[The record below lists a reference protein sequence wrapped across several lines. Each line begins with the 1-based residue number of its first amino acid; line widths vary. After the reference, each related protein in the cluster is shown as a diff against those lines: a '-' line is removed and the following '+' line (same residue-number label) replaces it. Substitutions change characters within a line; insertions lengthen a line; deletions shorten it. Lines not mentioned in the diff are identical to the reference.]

1 MIIDIKKTFPCNF
14 TNFFLYGKS
23 AKAYLRIGCTYC
35 RSGRWTTPNKSLDV
49 EGQTV
54 NEHIQANHTIK
65 HFVELIP
72 PHFATTYRDSIQP
85 YVVSLFCLFAHP
97 NHFLQVSIQIYLG
110 DQKPKVLEKKKE
122 KVENFILE
130 NSAHS
135 SEIQRF
141 MLDEITW

>member
-1 MIIDIKKTFPCNF
+1 M
-14 TNFFLYGKS
+14 
-23 AKAYLRIGCTYC
+23 
-35 RSGRWTTPNKSLDV
+35 DV
-49 EGQTV
+49 EGQTA

-85 YVVSLFCLFAHP
+85 YVVSLFCLSAHP

>member
-1 MIIDIKKTFPCNF
+1 MTTIKIDLTYSKPKLIT
-14 TNFFLYGKS
+14 LYLVVHNNGKS

-49 EGQTV
+49 EGQTA

-65 HFVELIP
+65 HFVEPIP

-97 NHFLQVSIQIYLG
+97 NHFLQVSIQIYLV
-110 DQKPKVLEKKKE
+110 DQKPKVLEGKNIFKKPHSWSALLFRNS
-122 KVENFILE
+122 KVH
-130 NSAHS
+130 A
-135 SEIQRF
+135 
-141 MLDEITW
+141 

>member
-1 MIIDIKKTFPCNF
+1 MKLGLPNLWIYIHDHRHQENISMWFHE
-14 TNFFLYGKS
+14 FFLYGKS

-97 NHFLQVSIQIYLG
+97 NHFLQVSIQIYLV
-110 DQKPKVLEKKKE
+110 DQKPKVLEKKE
-122 KVENFILE
+122 TFYL
-130 NSAHS
+130 
-135 SEIQRF
+135 
-141 MLDEITW
+141 